1 MAKRERLLA
10 LPAYARAAWQ
20 RVAAGRPSGRHR
32 SGHLSAPD
40 PDMDAPLAE
49 PDSDHGRP
57 DPRRAASVDDL
68 GDPTFGRDD
77 AERHRAPGDRRRS
90 DQMPRWLP
98 RAFVLAALTVSV
110 FFLTWWLLG
119 RLRDLIGLLLLAQF
133 LAFALE
139 PAVNWLARRGW
150 RRGAATGVTMLV
162 VLLSLIGFMVAV
174 GSLLISQVTTL
185 SARFPQYLDLTIE
198 WINST
203 FDTNISIQQIQN
215 QVTADDG
222 PVRRWLEGV
231 ATNAVDLS
239 TSVFGVIFQ
248 TLTVILFGYYLC
260 ADAPRVRRSLCSVL
274 PPARQ
279 RDVMRAWEIAVDK
292 TGGYL
297 YSRLLLA
304 LVSSLAHYIVL
315 TMLGVPYAVALALWV
330 GLVSQLIPTVGTYLA
345 ATLPM
350 IVALVSDPVDA
361 LFLLAFVVIYQQVE
375 NYLLQPKITARTLDL
390 HPAVAFGAVLAG
402 AAVLGPIGAI
412 LAIPFTAISQTF
424 VGSYIRRYEV
434 EEHPIH
440 DPKAMAKIPI
450 EPLPPVPPRHG
461 EDAPHHADGSLA
473 APAAPE
479 TSTAPERTEDVA
491 GVRSGESPV
500 AEVPAIE
507 EVAVEVKVTPVST
520 SAPRPGNGA
529 AQ

>member
-1 MAKRERLLA
+1 MAKRERRLA

-20 RVAAGRPSGRHR
+20 RVAAGRPGGRHR
-32 SGHLSAPD
+32 SAGHPSASEAVTSP
-40 PDMDAPLAE
+40 PAVEMAAE
-49 PDSDHGRP
+49 HERP

-77 AERHRAPGDRRRS
+77 AERHRSPGDRRRS
-90 DQMPRWLP
+90 DRMPRWLP
-98 RAFVLAALTVSV
+98 RAFLLAMLTVSA
-110 FFLTWWLLG
+110 FFLAWWLLG

-162 VLLSLIGFMVAV
+162 VLASLIGFMVAV
-174 GSLLISQVTTL
+174 GSLLVSQVTTL
-185 SARFPQYLDLTIE
+185 SARFPQYLELTIE
-198 WINST
+198 WVNST

-215 QVTADDG
+215 QVTANDG
-222 PVRRWLEGV
+222 PLRRWAEGV
-231 ATNAVDLS
+231 ASNAVDLS

-315 TMLGVPYAVALALWV
+315 TLLGVPYAVALALWV

-345 ATLPM
+345 AAMPL
-350 IVALVSDPVDA
+350 IVALVSHPVDA
-361 LFLLAFVVIYQQVE
+361 LFLLVFVVIYQQVE

-440 DPKAMAKIPI
+440 EPVAKGPI
-450 EPLPPVPPRHG
+450 ESPPPMPPRHG
-461 EDAPHHADGSLA
+461 DDAPHHADGSLA
-473 APAAPE
+473 APASPE
-479 TSTAPERTEDVA
+479 E
-491 GVRSGESPV
+491 
-500 AEVPAIE
+500 
-507 EVAVEVKVTPVST
+507 TPVEELTPEAAPAPVSP
-520 SAPRPGNGA
+520 PRPAGTSSA
-529 AQ
+529 TT

>member
-1 MAKRERLLA
+1 MAKRERRLA
-10 LPAYARAAWQ
+10 VPAYARAAWQ
-20 RVAAGRPSGRHR
+20 RVAVGRAGGRHR
-32 SGHLSAPD
+32 DTADPAAGSPAPPSAPD
-40 PDMDAPLAE
+40 PE
-49 PDSDHGRP
+49 TEHERHH
-57 DPRRAASVDDL
+57 PRRAASVDDL
-68 GDPTFGRDD
+68 GDTAFGLEE
-77 AERHRAPGDRRRS
+77 AERHRRTAADRRRN

-98 RAFVLAALTVSV
+98 RAFVLAALTVSG

-119 RLRDLIGLLLLAQF
+119 RLRNLIGLLLLAQF

-150 RRGAATGVTMLV
+150 RRGAATGVTMLI
-162 VLLSLIGFMVAV
+162 VLASLIGFMVAV
-174 GSLLISQVTTL
+174 GSLLVSQVTTL
-185 SARFPQYLDLTIE
+185 SARFPQYLDLAVA
-198 WINST
+198 WVNDK
-203 FDTNISIQQIQN
+203 FDTKISIQQIQN
-215 QVTADDG
+215 QVVADDG

-231 ATNAVDLS
+231 ASNAVDLS

-248 TLTVILFGYYLC
+248 ALTVILFGYYLC

-297 YSRLLLA
+297 YSRIVLA

-315 TMLGVPYAVALALWV
+315 SILGVQYSVALALWV

-345 ATLPM
+345 AALPLL
-350 IVALVSDPVDA
+350 VALVADPFDA
-361 LFLLAFVVIYQQVE
+361 LILLVFVVIYQQVE

-440 DPKAMAKIPI
+440 DPKAMARIPI
-450 EPLPPVPPRHG
+450 EPAPPVPPRHG
-461 EDAPHHADGSLA
+461 DDAPHHEDGSLA
-473 APAAPE
+473 SPAPPEPSIGEPAVAPDQ
-479 TSTAPERTEDVA
+479 PVVVPDDNA
-491 GVRSGESPV
+491 G
-500 AEVPAIE
+500 
-507 EVAVEVKVTPVST
+507 
-520 SAPRPGNGA
+520 PRDMP
-529 AQ
+529 

>member
-1 MAKRERLLA
+1 MPKRERRLA
-10 LPAYARAAWQ
+10 VPAYARAAWQ
-20 RVAAGRPSGRHR
+20 RVATGRAGGRHR
-32 SGHLSAPD
+32 GSPGPAVADPAPTSAPD
-40 PDMDAPLAE
+40 PE
-49 PDSDHGRP
+49 TEHERHH
-57 DPRRAASVDDL
+57 PRRAASVDDL
-68 GDPTFGRDD
+68 GDTAFGLEE
-77 AERHRAPGDRRRS
+77 AERHRRNAADRRRN

-119 RLRDLIGLLLLAQF
+119 RLRNLIGLLLLAQF

-162 VLLSLIGFMVAV
+162 VLVALIGFMVAV
-174 GSLLISQVTTL
+174 GSLLVSQVTTL
-185 SARFPQYLDLTIE
+185 SARFPQYLDLAVE
-198 WINST
+198 WANDT
-203 FDTNISIQQIQN
+203 FGTHISIQQIQN
-215 QVTADDG
+215 QVVADDG

-231 ATNAVDLS
+231 ASNAVDLS
-239 TSVFGVIFQ
+239 TSVFGIIFQ
-248 TLTVILFGYYLC
+248 ALTVLLFGYYLC

-297 YSRLLLA
+297 YSRIVLA
-304 LVSSLAHYIVL
+304 LVSSLAHYVVL
-315 TMLGVPYAVALALWV
+315 SILGIQYSVALALWV

-345 ATLPM
+345 AALPL
-350 IVALVSDPVDA
+350 IVALVADPVDA
-361 LFLLAFVVIYQQVE
+361 LILLIFVVIYQQVE

-440 DPKAMAKIPI
+440 DPKAMARIPI
-450 EPLPPVPPRHG
+450 EPAPVVPPRHG
-461 EDAPHHADGSLA
+461 DDAPHHEDGSLA
-473 APAAPE
+473 
-479 TSTAPERTEDVA
+479 
-491 GVRSGESPV
+491 
-500 AEVPAIE
+500 VPAEPSIGDAA
-507 EVAVEVKVTPVST
+507 VAPGQPLTVPDATEPEKAGPQKD
-520 SAPRPGNGA
+520 AGPRDVP
-529 AQ
+529 